1 MENPK
6 IAAMIAGAGYGRRMG
21 KNQHKMLI
29 EIEGLKV
36 REWTLRALKKAEAID
51 AYILVLRAEDMAYV
65 REILCPS
72 VFDPE
77 DQVLFVQGGKERSDS
92 VKAGLQALP
101 QDTDYVL
108 IHDGARP
115 FVSPGLI
122 HRAMDR
128 LLQGDVEGVIA
139 AMPCKDS
146 MKAVSEDGLIQKALD
161 RRTLYQAQTP
171 QIFRKDTLLEAYS
184 KVRPGQT
191 DLTDDAQI
199 VAAIGGRVAI
209 VPGEETNIKITTPDD
224 LTLGQMILKD
234 RRETVRKSLKAE
246 MR

>member
-1 MENPK
+1 
-6 IAAMIAGAGYGRRMG
+6 
-21 KNQHKMLI
+21 
-29 EIEGLKV
+29 
-36 REWTLRALKKAEAID
+36 
-51 AYILVLRAEDMAYV
+51 
-65 REILCPS
+65 
-72 VFDPE
+72 
-77 DQVLFVQGGKERSDS
+77 
-92 VKAGLQALP
+92 
-101 QDTDYVL
+101 
-108 IHDGARP
+108 
-115 FVSPGLI
+115 
-122 HRAMDR
+122 MDR
-128 LLQGDVEGVIA
+128 LLRGDVEGVIA

-184 KVRPGQT
+184 KVLPGQT

-199 VAAIGGRVAI
+199 VAEIGGRVAI